1 MEKIIIIAGPTGVG
15 KSDFA
20 ELLAQRIN
28 GEIINAD
35 QGQLYEPLSI
45 GTAKPDWKN
54 HSIPH
59 HLFDHITQ
67 PLPFSNASYQ
77 KIVKE
82 CIKNVQS
89 RGKRAIVVGGSG
101 FYYQMLLFEFSSPSG
116 HGSTNTGSS
125 LPSFTHTIS
134 APITWEHLK
143 EIDPE
148 RARSIHPHDKYR
160 IERALDIFYNH
171 HLLPSSLQMEYKP
184 YGPYCLVHVV
194 RDTHELYDRINERT
208 NSMLQQGWLQEVAGL
223 SDTWK
228 KFLRIKKI
236 IGYDDIEAYQNNI
249 FSYEELVLRIQKKTR
264 NYAKRQRTYFR
275 SLIKKIPT
283 EDHKY
288 IHEINL
294 TLSSVDLYLNQLVE
308 RL

>member
-15 KSDFA
+15 KSDFS

-67 PLPFSNASYQ
+67 PMHFSNASYQ
-77 KIVKE
+77 KMVKE
-82 CIKNVQS
+82 CIKSVQA
-89 RGKRAIVVGGSG
+89 RGKRAILVGGSG
-101 FYYQMLLFEFSSPSG
+101 FYYHTLLFEFSAPSD
-116 HGSTNTGSS
+116 

-134 APITWEHLK
+134 APITWEHLN

-148 RARSIHPHDKYR
+148 RARSIHPHDTYR

-171 HLLPSSLQMEYKP
+171 HLLPSSLQMGYKP
-184 YGPYCLVHVV
+184 YGPYHLVHVI
-194 RDTHELYDRINERT
+194 RETQDLYARINERT
-208 NSMLQQGWLQEVAGL
+208 NHMLKQGWLQEVAGL

-228 KFLRIKKI
+228 EFLRIKKI

-275 SLIKKIPT
+275 SLLKKIPH
-283 EDHKY
+283 EDHRY

-294 TLSSVDLYLNQLVE
+294 TLSSVDLYLNQLLE
-308 RL
+308 QL